1 MKGLDSSSSA
11 IMSKVHAILLNC
23 KELKSGN
30 GDDDVIGR
38 SELSSKW
45 ISLLTMEKACLSTVS
60 FEGKLQFQNSLAQ
73 LSYGPQRELDVLCI
87 NSTCIFI
94 MF

>member
-30 GDDDVIGR
+30 EDDDVTGR
-38 SELSSKW
+38 PELSSKW

-60 FEGKLQFQNSLAQ
+60 FEGKVQFQDSVAQ
-73 LSYGPQRELDVLCI
+73 LRY
-87 NSTCIFI
+87 
-94 MF
+94 